1 MSGVR
6 STSGVRVP
14 VPVSSAAAV
23 GVSVLHEGA
32 HFRRAE
38 VGVQDAGHD
47 DIEGDAASRRHQ
59 HGIGVDLKVFVDDA
73 LHRHED

>member
-1 MSGVR
+1 MSRVR
-6 STSGVRVP
+6 STSGVRVS
-14 VPVSSAAAV
+14 VPVSAAAV